1 MTFRWLFLRRRSS
14 YYAAT
19 SCIDVKMPPDIDDD
33 DDVMGLRCGGETEEM
48 VAVDIST
55 PSQIIDINQQQL
67 LHAGGNARFSFDF
80 SVIVVMNKYRRSVGT
95 S

>member
-33 DDVMGLRCGGETEEM
+33 DVMGIRCGGATEEM
-48 VAVDIST
+48 VAVDSST
-55 PSQIIDINQQQL
+55 PSQIQQQL